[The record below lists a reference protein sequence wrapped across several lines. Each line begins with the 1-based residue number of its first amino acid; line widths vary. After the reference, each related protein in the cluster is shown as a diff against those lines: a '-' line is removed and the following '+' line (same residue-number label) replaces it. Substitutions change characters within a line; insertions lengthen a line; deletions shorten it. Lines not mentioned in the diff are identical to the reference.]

1 MDRRFLVYVVDDEPL
16 MLDAVQL
23 VLEDE
28 CDVECFGTARTCLAR
43 LPERKPDLFLLDVL
57 LPGTDG
63 LELCRRLKEDAENA
77 DVPVTF
83 VSGYDTIETRLA
95 CYEAGGEDFI
105 VKPFNPDELRSK
117 IAVARRILEEKKRL
131 RETAG
136 FAQRT
141 AFTALSSMGELGIV
155 IEFLRRSFGCTG
167 RTELARAM
175 IDALGQYGLDGAAQI
190 RLGGDALTLSND
202 GVDLPLET
210 AVLNHVRHQGRIF
223 EFGKRGVY
231 NFGGVTLL
239 VKTMPLED
247 AERCGRLRDNL
258 ALLAEAAD
266 ARRQAI
272 EVEQANRRTRDG
284 IGETLAGLYATL
296 ETLRRGH
303 QQEQSRYTLLMV
315 DVQEAM
321 SRAFVGLGLTDAQE
335 MQLIELIQTQMERLR
350 DRQEFDHQV
359 AAQIEALGAALR
371 ALAAR

>member
-1 MDRRFLVYVVDDEPL
+1 MDKRFLVFIVDDEPL

-23 VLEDE
+23 VLEDDCE
-28 CDVECFGTARTCLAR
+28 LECFTSAAACLAR
-43 LPERKPDLFLLDVL
+43 LPERKPDMFLLDVL
-57 LPGTDG
+57 LPGIDG
-63 LELCRRLKEDAENA
+63 LELCRRLKENEETTAL
-77 DVPVTF
+77 PVTF
-83 VSGYDTIETRLA
+83 VSGYDTIETRLS
-95 CYEAGGEDFI
+95 CYEAGGDDFI
-105 VKPFNPDELRSK
+105 VKPFNPDELRRK
-117 IAVARRILEEKKRL
+117 IAVARRILGEKKRL

-141 AFTALSSMGELGIV
+141 AFSAMSSMGELGIV
-155 IEFLRRSFGCTG
+155 IEFLRRSFGCGG

-175 IDALGQYGLDGAAQI
+175 IDALGQYGLDGAVQI
-190 RLGGDALTLSND
+190 RLGSDALTLSNE

-210 AVLNHVRHQGRIF
+210 AVLNHVQHQGRIF

-239 VKTMPLED
+239 VKNMPLED
-247 AERCGRLRDNL
+247 AERCGRMRDNL
-258 ALLAEAAD
+258 ALLAEGAD

-284 IGETLAGLYATL
+284 IGEALDGLYRAL

-321 SRAFVGLGLTDAQE
+321 SRAFVGLGLTDSQE
-335 MQLIELIQTQMERLR
+335 AQLIDLIQAQMERLR
-350 DRQEFDHQV
+350 ERQEFDHQV
-359 AAQIEALGAALR
+359 ATQIEQLGGALR

>member
-1 MDRRFLVYVVDDEPL
+1 MDKRFLVFVVDDEPL
-16 MLDAVQL
+16 MLDAIQL

-28 CDVECFGTARTCLAR
+28 CDIECFGSAAACLAR

-63 LELCRRLKEDAENA
+63 LELCRCLKDAADSA

-95 CYEAGGEDFI
+95 CYEAGGDDFI

-117 IAVARRILEEKKRL
+117 IAVARRILEEKKNL
-131 RETAG
+131 RESAG

-155 IEFLRRSFGCTG
+155 IEFLRRSFGCAG
-167 RTELARAM
+167 RPELARAM
-175 IDALGQYGLDGAAQI
+175 IDALGQYGLEGAVQI
-190 RLGGDALTLSND
+190 RLGGDALTLSNE

-239 VKTMPLED
+239 VKNMPIED

-258 ALLAEAAD
+258 ALLAEGAD

-284 IGETLAGLYATL
+284 IGEALDGLYRAL
-296 ETLRRGH
+296 DTLRRGH

-335 MQLIELIQTQMERLR
+335 AQLIDLIHAQMERLR
-350 DRQEFDHQV
+350 ERQEFDHQV
-359 AAQIEALGAALR
+359 ATQIEQLGLSLR
-371 ALAAR
+371 ALAGR

>member
-1 MDRRFLVYVVDDEPL
+1 MDRRFLVFVVDDEPL

-23 VLEDE
+23 VLEDD
-28 CDVECFGTARTCLAR
+28 CDVECFGTAGACLAR

-83 VSGYDTIETRLA
+83 VSGHDTIETRLA
-95 CYEAGGEDFI
+95 CYEAGGDDFI
-105 VKPFNPDELRSK
+105 VKPFNPGELRRK
-117 IAVARRILEEKKRL
+117 IAVARRILDEKKRL

-155 IEFLRRSFGCTG
+155 IEFLRRSFGCAG

-190 RLGGDALTLSND
+190 RLGGDALTLSNE

-210 AVLNHVRHQGRIF
+210 AVLDHVRHQGRIF

-239 VKTMPLED
+239 VKNMPLED
-247 AERCGRLRDNL
+247 AERCGRLRDDL
-258 ALLAEAAD
+258 ALLAEGAD
-266 ARRQAI
+266 ARRQAV

-284 IGETLAGLYATL
+284 IGAALDGLYATL

-335 MQLIELIQTQMERLR
+335 LQLIELIQAQMERLR
-350 DRQEFDHQV
+350 ERQEFDHQV
-359 AAQIEALGAALR
+359 AAQIEQIGHALH

>member
-1 MDRRFLVYVVDDEPL
+1 MDKRFLVFIVDDEPL

-23 VLEDE
+23 VLEDACE
-28 CDVECFGTARTCLAR
+28 VECFASAAACLAR
-43 LPERKPDLFLLDVL
+43 LPESQPDMFLLDVL
-57 LPGTDG
+57 LPGIDG
-63 LELCRRLKEDAENA
+63 LELCRRLKENEETAA
-77 DVPVTF
+77 LPVTF

-95 CYEAGGEDFI
+95 CYEAGGDDFI
-105 VKPFNPDELRSK
+105 VKPFNPDELRRK
-117 IAVARRILEEKKRL
+117 IAVARRILGEKKRL

-141 AFTALSSMGELGIV
+141 AFSAMSSMGELGIV
-155 IEFLRRSFGCTG
+155 IEFLRRSFACGD

-175 IDALGQYGLDGAAQI
+175 IDALGQYGLDGAVQI
-190 RLGGDALTLSND
+190 RLGGDALTISKE

-210 AVLNHVRHQGRIF
+210 AVLNHVRHQGRVF

-239 VKTMPLED
+239 VKNMPLED
-247 AERCGRLRDNL
+247 AERCGRMRDNL
-258 ALLAEAAD
+258 ALLAEGAD

-284 IGETLAGLYATL
+284 IGDALDGLYRAL

-303 QQEQSRYTLLMV
+303 QQEQSHFTLLMV

-335 MQLIELIQTQMERLR
+335 VQLIELIHAQMERLR
-350 DRQEFDHQV
+350 ERQEFDHQV
-359 AAQIEALGAALR
+359 ATQIEQLGGALR
-371 ALAAR
+371 ALAVR

>member
-1 MDRRFLVYVVDDEPL
+1 MDRRFLVFVVDDEPL

-28 CDVECFGTARTCLAR
+28 CDVECFGTARACLAR

-63 LELCRRLKEDAENA
+63 LELCRRLKQDAAGA

-95 CYEAGGEDFI
+95 CYESGGEDFI

-117 IAVARRILEEKKRL
+117 IAVARRILDEKKRL
-131 RETAG
+131 RESAG

-155 IEFLRRSFGCTG
+155 IEFLRRSFGCSG

-190 RLGGDALTLSND
+190 RLGGDALTFSND

-239 VKTMPLED
+239 VKNMPLED

-258 ALLAEAAD
+258 ALLAEGAD

-272 EVEQANRRTRDG
+272 EIEQANRRTRDG
-284 IGETLAGLYATL
+284 IGEALAGLYATL

-321 SRAFVGLGLTDAQE
+321 GRAFVGLGLTDAQE
-335 MQLIELIQTQMERLR
+335 LQLIELIQAQMERLR
-350 DRQEFDHQV
+350 ERQEFDHQV
-359 AAQIEALGAALR
+359 AAQIEQLGQSLR
-371 ALAAR
+371 ALAGR

>member
-1 MDRRFLVYVVDDEPL
+1 MDKRFLVFVVDDEPL

-28 CDVECFGTARTCLAR
+28 CDLECFGSADACLAR

-63 LELCRRLKEDAENA
+63 LALCRRLKENAENA

-95 CYEAGGEDFI
+95 CYEAGGDDFI
-105 VKPFNPDELRSK
+105 VKPFNPDELRRK
-117 IAVARRILEEKKRL
+117 VAVARRILDEKKRL
-131 RETAG
+131 RESAG

-155 IEFLRRSFGCTG
+155 IEFLRRSFGCAG

-190 RLGGDALTLSND
+190 RLGGDALTLSNE

-210 AVLNHVRHQGRIF
+210 AVLDHVRHQGRIF

-239 VKTMPLED
+239 VKNMPLED

-258 ALLAEAAD
+258 ALLAEGAD

-284 IGETLAGLYATL
+284 IGEALAGLYATL

-303 QQEQSRYTLLMV
+303 QQEQSRFTLLMV

-335 MQLIELIQTQMERLR
+335 LQLIELIQAQMERLR
-350 DRQEFDHQV
+350 ERQESDHRV
-359 AAQIEALGAALR
+359 AAQIEQIGQSLR

>member
-1 MDRRFLVYVVDDEPL
+1 MDKRFLVFIVDDEPL
-16 MLDAVQL
+16 MLETVQL

-28 CDVECFGTARTCLAR
+28 CELECFDTAAACLAR
-43 LPERKPDLFLLDVL
+43 LATRKPDMFLLDVL

-63 LELCRRLKEDAENA
+63 LALCRRLKEDAETA
-77 DVPVTF
+77 DLPVTF
-83 VSGYDTIETRLA
+83 VSGYDTIETRLS
-95 CYEAGGEDFI
+95 CYEAGGDDFI

-117 IAVARRILEEKKRL
+117 IAVARRIIGEKRRL
-131 RETAG
+131 RESAG

-155 IEFLRRSFGCTG
+155 IEFLRRSFACAE
-167 RTELARAM
+167 RAELARAV
-175 IDALGQYGLDGAAQI
+175 IDALAQYGLDGAVQI
-190 RLGGDALTLSND
+190 RLADAALTLSRE

-239 VKTMPLED
+239 VKNMPLED

-258 ALLAEAAD
+258 ALLAEGAD

-272 EVEQANRRTRDG
+272 EVEDANRRTRDG
-284 IGETLAGLYATL
+284 IGEALAGLHGAL

-315 DVQEAM
+315 EVQEAM
-321 SRAFVGLGLTDAQE
+321 SKAFIGLGLTDRQE
-335 MQLIELIQTQMERLR
+335 AQLIDLIQAQMERLR
-350 DRQEFDHQV
+350 QRQEFDHQV
-359 AAQIEALGAALR
+359 ATQIEQFSQSLR
-371 ALAAR
+371 ALASR